1 VNRAALDSQRSY
13 SQPPPSVS
21 WTVITPKRA
30 LQKRRNGLTLS
41 ARRDGDLTAV
51 RYDDWK
57 ITFKTVKGNLFT
69 GTEESTNVP
78 WVTNLRQDPW
88 KRYQDQ
94 SIMYARWWGYKLW
107 ALVPSAAIVG
117 RFLQTFKEYPPSQ
130 ASGTFDIEKALQMI
144 EVGSRGGGK

>member
-1 VNRAALDSQRSY
+1 MNRAALDSQRSS

-21 WTVITPKRA
+21 WTVITSKRA

-69 GTEESTNVP
+69 GTEESTNGP

-88 KRYQDQ
+88 ER
-94 SIMYARWWGYKLW
+94 
-107 ALVPSAAIVG
+107 
-117 RFLQTFKEYPPSQ
+117 
-130 ASGTFDIEKALQMI
+130 
-144 EVGSRGGGK
+144 